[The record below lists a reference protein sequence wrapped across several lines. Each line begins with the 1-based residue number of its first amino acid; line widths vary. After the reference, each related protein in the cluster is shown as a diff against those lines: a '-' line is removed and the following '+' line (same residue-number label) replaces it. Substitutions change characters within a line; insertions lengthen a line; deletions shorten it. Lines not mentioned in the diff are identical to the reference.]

1 MSSEWLLTQLK
12 EHFGTEEFWVPMLIV
27 LFFIGV
33 LFNERLAL
41 KKMIEPYPRLYKN
54 AMIVSSFGVVLLL
67 YNWFR
72 WNSFWLSIIGGSIF
86 LLPLICILVRYLL
99 IERSLK
105 EVISVSNSRN
115 LDYQEIIALQK
126 IKSLSPDKMTEK
138 QKICYERYEMYVLIH
153 LGNLRAAQNIVEK
166 LGVAQ
171 LGDAHYYF
179 LKYIVAFY
187 SGDIGRAHEEIK
199 KAVDARDNK
208 TEPTIQVE
216 ILVNQGVSYVSQKN
230 YHAADDSFY
239 QATQEYKR
247 LRLNNKTLLNIIYY
261 NYAFNKTRL
270 EKSHHSYEAVVS
282 EYKEYLDIRCYRD
295 QIDYFNLEL
304 EMLRQTNASR
314 DIINKVVKDNFS
326 KLLEGSLP
334 LKNKVMFAGSVI
346 RIVWSAMLDPTQ
358 CLKILNDN
366 YRELD
371 FCHPMVRYRVN
382 KELTLLFRDLH
393 GEIPE
398 TYATLRDNART
409 YMAHQAEDDIMIHRK
424 ALPDEAIF
432 ERCYCFEELA
442 GIERKKQDYSAQ
454 KVISFL
460 GDAVKLYQDNSLIM
474 DEIKSRL
481 NIMDELCAIEN
492 WNENFVPLNP
502 EEMRQ
507 QRCRIESLLPKL
519 KKHPIRAVIGI
530 RMSYYCLLIHEY
542 DKCIEYYDWFDK
554 ASLSLNH
561 FAPWLH
567 QYRMSTAFAVRIM
580 HLKKII
586 VALKDSHEVM
596 LCKKEVQ
603 EWFRSYPNHDG
614 FLDSVLIARFIGY
627 SPGYPMKLMKWSNP
641 KSSELPKIHAWFYL
655 PELQLN
661 ADITYEQF
669 IEEDNKDQLFFYYDR
684 HPFESNNSRTTAKN
698 YSQAVS
704 QSKEINFLIVQNSD
718 LSPAEKELSSMV
730 YDLINKRI
738 PANCPSQVELKELFT
753 NTMMPISAIE

>member
-1 MSSEWLLTQLK
+1 MSSEWLLAQLK
-12 EHFGTEEFWVPMLIV
+12 EHFGTEEFWVPTLIV
-27 LFFIGV
+27 LFFIGA

-41 KKMIEPYPRLYKN
+41 KKILEPYPRFFKN
-54 AMIVSSFGVVLLL
+54 AMIVSSFAVAFLI
-67 YNWFR
+67 YNRFI
-72 WNSFWLSIIGGSIF
+72 WNSFWLSIAGGSI
-86 LLPLICILVRYLL
+86 LLLLLLSILVRYLL

-105 EVISVSNSRN
+105 EVISVFNSHN
-115 LDYQEIIALQK
+115 LDYQEVNALQK
-126 IKSLSPDKMTEK
+126 IKSLSPDKMTAK
-138 QKICYERYEMYVLIH
+138 QKIRYERYKMYVLIQ
-153 LGNLRAAQNIVEK
+153 LGNLRSAQIIVEK
-166 LGVAQ
+166 LGIAQ

-199 KAVDARDNK
+199 KAVDARNNE

-247 LRLNNKTLLNIIYY
+247 LELNNKTLLYIIYK

-270 EKSHHSYEAVVS
+270 EKSNQSIEAVVS
-282 EYKEYLDIRCYRD
+282 EYKTLLDFNCYSD

-304 EMLRQTNASR
+304 EMLRQKNASR
-314 DIINKVVKDNFS
+314 DVLNKVVQDNFS
-326 KLLEGSLP
+326 KMLEGSLP
-334 LKNKVMFAGSVI
+334 LRNKVMFAGSVI

-358 CLKILNDN
+358 CLNILNDN

-371 FCHPMVRYRVN
+371 SYHPMFRYRVN

-398 TYATLRDNART
+398 MYTTLRDNART
-409 YMAHQAEDDIMIHRK
+409 YMVKQAEDDITIHRK
-424 ALPDEAIF
+424 ALPDEAVF

-442 GIERKKQDYSAQ
+442 GIERKKQDYSTQ

-460 GDAVKLYQDNSLIM
+460 GDAVKLCQDNSLLM

-481 NIMDELCAIEN
+481 NIMDELCAFEN

-507 QRCRIESLLPKL
+507 QRYRIESLLPKL
-519 KKHPIRAVIGI
+519 KKHPIRAEIGI
-530 RMSYYCLLIHEY
+530 RMSFYCLLIHEY

-567 QYRMSTAFAVRIM
+567 QYRMSTAFAVRIL

-586 VALKDSHEVM
+586 VALKDSQEVM
-596 LCKKEVQ
+596 LCEKEVQ

-614 FLDSVLIARFIGY
+614 FLDSVLLARFIGY
-627 SPGYPMKLMKWSNP
+627 SQGYPIKTLKWSIPNSP
-641 KSSELPKIHAWFYL
+641 EQPRRHTWFYF

-669 IEEDNKDQLFFYYDR
+669 IEEDNYDQLFFNFDR
-684 HPFESNNSRTTAKN
+684 HPFESNESRTIAKDV
-698 YSQAVS
+698 SQAVS
-704 QSKEINFLIVQNSD
+704 RCKEINFIIGKYSD
-718 LSPAEKELSSMV
+718 LSPAEKELFSKV
-730 YDLINKRI
+730 YDLINKHI
-738 PANCPSQVELKELFT
+738 PANCPSQVELKELFS
-753 NTMMPISAIE
+753 NTMMPIPAIE